1 MALLIDG
8 YNLLHASGILPRN
21 VGPAT
26 LERAR
31 SALVDFLAT
40 AIDAAELSRTTIVFD
55 AKEAPPGL
63 PDAYDHA
70 GMTILFARD
79 YDDAD
84 VLLIELIRLDSA
96 PRKLTVVSSDHQV
109 QRAARR
115 RRAKAVDSDRW
126 CAELLRDRRL
136 PRVSSDEPDVKPP
149 APLTEPEVQ
158 RWLREF
164 GDVEFDVD
172 ALRPPQRH
180 STTQQH
186 STPRH
191 APIRDADDVVAHGQ
205 AAANT
210 GGAAG
215 DGTGAAQAAD
225 RRDQDAADL
234 PLDEAKRLAAED
246 RHLANP
252 FPPGYGEDL
261 LEEDF

>member
-84 VLLIELIRLDSA
+84 VLLIELIRVDSA
-96 PRKLTVVSSDHQV
+96 PLKLTVVSSDHQV

-149 APLTEPEVQ
+149 APLSALEV
-158 RWLREF
+158 RHWLREF

-180 STTQQH
+180 
-186 STPRH
+186 
-191 APIRDADDVVAHGQ
+191 AAKRDGTAARDQIVANAGDAADDNTQ
-205 AAANT
+205 AA
-210 GGAAG
+210 
-215 DGTGAAQAAD
+215 QEAD
-225 RRDQDAADL
+225 SRDEDDADL